1 MGSYGAHGI
10 TWGFARFSLDFG
22 YKKRDKKYILLQIE
36 KMVSYCRK
44 NS

>member
-22 YKKRDKKYILLQIE
+22 YEIYITAD
-36 KMVSYCRK
+36 
-44 NS
+44 